1 MRVYIEQTQQKSIM
15 KFVCDEI
22 LTSGSL
28 ELERDDNLEQSPL
41 AQQLLQ
47 YPFVNKIFITA
58 NFVAIQKNEGVEWE
72 DVAQSLKE
80 VINEHLE
87 KETILIKNS
96 KKEPY
101 TLYAEM
107 TPNPNV
113 MKFVANQYITGVI
126 VEVKDK
132 TSAKGVPLAQAL
144 YKEFSYIKE
153 IFLQENYV
161 SVTATDGID
170 WQMNALEI
178 RQFILEYL
186 QSGETLVEEGYV
198 PQKSE
203 IEIELEEKKYTGVEQ
218 QIQQILDEYIQP
230 AVSNDGGN
238 IALVEFNEETKTAIM
253 LLQGACSGCPSSTI
267 TLKNGIEGMLKEM
280 LPNVVEHVEAIN
292 G

>member
-1 MRVYIEQTQQKSIM
+1 
-15 KFVCDEI
+15 
-22 LTSGSL
+22 
-28 ELERDDNLEQSPL
+28 
-41 AQQLLQ
+41 
-47 YPFVNKIFITA
+47 
-58 NFVAIQKNEGVEWE
+58 
-72 DVAQSLKE
+72 
-80 VINEHLE
+80 
-87 KETILIKNS
+87 
-96 KKEPY
+96 
-101 TLYAEM
+101 M

-161 SVTATDGID
+161 SVTATEGID